1 MLRGVADLFARGA
14 KSLSAGHI
22 IYLDANAAG
31 WGWFVDPTPADD
43 SEFTTP
49 GNQSEQHRMDLL
61 SVVMHEMGHVLG
73 FEHSETAVMAE
84 TLAPG
89 SRPIQASDLSSY
101 DLVFA
106 DLARLLGKD
115 EQHRRSS

>member
-1 MLRGVADLFARGA
+1 MLLQRDEQCKPPQWEAARFLGFE
-14 KSLSAGHI
+14 LGRF
-22 IYLDANAAG
+22 
-31 WGWFVDPTPADD
+31 FVFRLVDRPRTD

-49 GNQSEQHRMDLL
+49 RNQGEQNRMDLL
-61 SVVMHEMGHVLG
+61 SVVMHEVGHMLG
-73 FEHSETAVMAE
+73 FEHSETGVMAE

-89 SRPIQASDLSSY
+89 SRPIQASDLASY

-106 DLARLLGKD
+106 DLARLLSNE